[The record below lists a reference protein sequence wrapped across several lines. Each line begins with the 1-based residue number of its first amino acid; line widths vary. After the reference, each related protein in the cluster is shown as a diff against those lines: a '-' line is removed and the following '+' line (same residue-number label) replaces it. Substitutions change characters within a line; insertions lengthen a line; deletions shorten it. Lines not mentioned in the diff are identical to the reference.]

1 MQYVTA
7 GFFLKT
13 VRLAAHRMV
22 WSNWI
27 MKESNVLQYKY
38 VSHAL
43 ARRRRATLH
52 GTMCVCNMSAT
63 AHVVPLYIPDSLS
76 ILYRTN
82 GYRRYEGWYQKI
94 P

>member
-1 MQYVTA
+1 MELY
-7 GFFLKT
+7 GD

-22 WSNWI
+22 RPIWI
-27 MKESNVLQYKY
+27 MKESSVLQYKY

-52 GTMCVCNMSAT
+52 GTMCVCNMSPYRIT